1 MAAPPFLVRTK
12 RLLSNRL
19 SVCRLRVDACHVLPA
34 ARSHLI
40 LHTLVLH
47 DRSVMPH
54 VSLSELAYV
63 LEKSSWCRSSI
74 ECDLDIVSRM
84 EEHTCSG
91 TDSKTFMRA
100 VHAVSHLGGRDN
112 WQRGVQREPLVRQGI
127 EESGLVAL
135 I

>member
-1 MAAPPFLVRTK
+1 MAAPLFLAHTK

-19 SVCRLRVDACHVLPA
+19 SVCRPRVDACHVLPA

-40 LHTLVLH
+40 LHTFVLH

-63 LEKSSWCRSSI
+63 LERSSWCRSSI
-74 ECDLDIVSRM
+74 ECGLNIVSRM

-100 VHAVSHLGGRDN
+100 VHAVSHLGGCNN
-112 WQRGVQREPLVRQGI
+112 WQRGVQKSHSLGK
-127 EESGLVAL
+127 G
-135 I
+135 